1 VHCSSKLFSKI
12 RENLNQYS
20 TLRNPHEN
28 VYPQVPRSTIC
39 DNVEIDETSPKD
51 RRNHEK

>member
-12 RENLNQYS
+12 GENLNQYS
-20 TLRNPHEN
+20 TLRNAHKN
-28 VYPQVPRSTIC
+28 VYPEVPSSTIC
-39 DNVEIDETSPKD
+39 GNVEIDETSPKN